1 MAIDVCVEQQRAGQV
16 CEWDVVIVAS
26 RDNNDHVAYEILA
39 THTPTQTQC
48 KSAHRYSALLK
59 VGIPVF
65 RMANKRINPHVD
77 QLHESLASRYASAM
91 DGVLFP
97 PKKVCLVLQTKS
109 RYCIP

>member
-1 MAIDVCVEQQRAGQV
+1 
-16 CEWDVVIVAS
+16 
-26 RDNNDHVAYEILA
+26 
-39 THTPTQTQC
+39 
-48 KSAHRYSALLK
+48 
-59 VGIPVF
+59 
-65 RMANKRINPHVD
+65 MANKRINPHVD